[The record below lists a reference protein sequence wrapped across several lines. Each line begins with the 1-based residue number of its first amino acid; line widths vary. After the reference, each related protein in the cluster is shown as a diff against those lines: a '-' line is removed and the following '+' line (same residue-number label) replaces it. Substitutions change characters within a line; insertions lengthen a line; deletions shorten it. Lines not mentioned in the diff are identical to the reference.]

1 MIYLIFGMMYDM
13 CLWNM
18 KRSIWARWFLCFP
31 TKYKWKCDKSKYL
44 VDGCQ
49 KRDKQYK
56 FLISDN
62 NTGGEC
68 KAMSKILINHKSE
81 ETQIPSMCENQILL
95 KRGEAMSKISCEP
108 PDTLFVL
115 KDRLVRYIIVAC
127 DIDYQ
132 GGDGRHS
139 PCWLP
144 LIGHVVLVVNWTP

>member
-1 MIYLIFGMMYDM
+1 M
-13 CLWNM
+13 
-18 KRSIWARWFLCFP
+18 S
-31 TKYKWKCDKSKYL
+31 
-44 VDGCQ
+44 

-68 KAMSKILINHKSE
+68 KAMSKILINQKSE
-81 ETQIPSMCENQILL
+81 QTQIPSMCENQILL

-127 DIDYQ
+127 DLDYQ

-139 PCWLP
+139 PC
-144 LIGHVVLVVNWTP
+144 